1 MHPVNIIN
9 LSVSDL
15 DLVIFCTN
23 TSKKTATVDQE
34 NFTTTDKIQLKRS
47 FLLSLPLLCHLSWNS
62 YAQKYN
68 QKQVLRI
75 RDNHSESRAR
85 KIPGSASASKN
96 LSILTQKIVSKLSE
110 I

>member
-1 MHPVNIIN
+1 MHPVNILN

-47 FLLSLPLLCHLSWNS
+47 FLLSLPLLCHLSWTIMRRTMTR
-62 YAQKYN
+62 N
-68 QKQVLRI
+68 QCCGSGIVI
-75 RDNHSESRAR
+75 PDSESEKFPDPHPHQR
-85 KIPGSASASKN
+85 I
-96 LSILTQKIVSKLSE
+96 
-110 I
+110 